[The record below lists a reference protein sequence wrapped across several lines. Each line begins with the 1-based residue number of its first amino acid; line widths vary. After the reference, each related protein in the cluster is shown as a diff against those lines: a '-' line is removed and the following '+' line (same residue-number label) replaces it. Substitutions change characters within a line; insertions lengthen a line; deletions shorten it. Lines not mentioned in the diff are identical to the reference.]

1 MGVATEWCM
10 RMITVPKKDGSPRR
24 TIDFQPINKHCQ
36 RERHHTPNPYDV
48 VSNIPQKSYKT
59 ALDAYN
65 DYHQVSLDDESI
77 NLTTFITE
85 YGRYQYLRSPQ
96 GHISS
101 GDAYTRRYD
110 DIIADVPRKKK
121 VVDDVLLYDDNIET
135 AFYHV
140 FDYLV
145 LCYKNGITINPKK
158 FKFAKQEIDFVGYHI
173 GSISYRPLDEMLAAI
188 ADFLMPTNPTISDIR
203 PWFGLINQIAPFI
216 ASASIMEPFRE
227 LLQPTKA
234 NGKKVFWDSQLKE
247 LFEKTT
253 LLVTEHAKKGL
264 PYYDCKKET
273 ILITDWSRQGIGFVI
288 LQKSCG
294 CLLSTVDPLC
304 CENGWKIIY

>member
-1 MGVATEWCM
+1 MPIPHHWKQKVKEQLDQDEELGIIRKAPVGVATEWCM

-36 RERHHTPNPYDV
+36 RETHHTPNPYDV

-65 DYHQVSLDDESI
+65 GYHQVPLVDESI

-173 GSISYRPLDEMLAAI
+173 GWISYRPSDEMLAAI
-188 ADFLMPTNPTISDIR
+188 RDFPMPTNPTISDI
-203 PWFGLINQIAPFI
+203 
-216 ASASIMEPFRE
+216 
-227 LLQPTKA
+227 
-234 NGKKVFWDSQLKE
+234 
-247 LFEKTT
+247 
-253 LLVTEHAKKGL
+253 
-264 PYYDCKKET
+264 
-273 ILITDWSRQGIGFVI
+273 
-288 LQKSCG
+288 
-294 CLLSTVDPLC
+294 
-304 CENGWKIIY
+304 